1 MANPV
6 AFKPCWRSA
15 DTVAAV
21 LTRVCGDPLKLVEID
36 CVSCW
41 FGTQWETTVRF
52 SLQVCEN
59 WLLKGICAIVLFRFI
74 FSFFIISLFCAI
86 DTFMFLYS
94 WNQDCLKWNWTF
106 FYVNHLNN
114 QMQRGKIYKI
124 CLNLKGTFKVSFPK
138 ACVDSPD
145 TNAAL

>member
-1 MANPV
+1 MSNPV

-41 FGTQWETTVRF
+41 FGTQWETTVHF

-59 WLLKGICAIVLFRFI
+59 WLLKGICAIVLFQFI

-86 DTFMFLYS
+86 TWYIYVSLLLESRLSQMEL
-94 WNQDCLKWNWTF
+94 NF
-106 FYVNHLNN
+106 FYMLTIWIIKC
-114 QMQRGKIYKI
+114 RGENI

-138 ACVDSPD
+138 ACADSPD
-145 TNAAL
+145 MNTVL